1 MQFPESL
8 QFWFVHIIKGICM
21 LVPSL
26 ILRCGPDASS
36 QAWTKDHIDMIYDVD
51 ESLVRAA

>member
-1 MQFPESL
+1 
-8 QFWFVHIIKGICM
+8 M

-51 ESLVRAA
+51 ESLVRAS